1 MNAFLI
7 SGDLSNEDE
16 VLKYLLDRQ
25 SRDEIEDVSS
35 KALEPMIEK
44 TEQLVVLFCKFS
56 FKH

>member
-1 MNAFLI
+1 MLLI

-35 KALEPMIEK
+35 KALEQMIEK
-44 TEQLVVLFCKFS
+44 TEQLVVLFCKCS
-56 FKH
+56 